1 MTGIIALMMFVSILL
16 GMCALFGLLW
26 GIKTKQFEDYSKFLD
41 GTKFDSEDALNDA
54 YKMEQK
60 KKEAL
65 KNRKDNEDLE
75 KDKGYRPP
83 D

>member
-65 KNRKDNEDLE
+65 KNRKDNKYLE

>member
-16 GMCALFGLLW
+16 GVCALFGLLW

-65 KNRKDNEDLE
+65 KNIKDNKDLE

>member
-1 MTGIIALMMFVSILL
+1 MSGIIAMMILVSLTL
-16 GMCALFGLLW
+16 GIITLFGLIW
-26 GIKTKQFEDYSKFLD
+26 GIKTKQFDDYSRFLD

-60 KKEAL
+60 RKNAQKK
-65 KNRKDNEDLE
+65 RKSEDE
-75 KDKGYRPP
+75 GYRPP

>member
-65 KNRKDNEDLE
+65 KNRKDNKDLE
-75 KDKGYRPP
+75 KDKGCRPP

>member
-16 GMCALFGLLW
+16 GVCALFGLLW

-65 KNRKDNEDLE
+65 KNRKNDKDLE

>member
-16 GMCALFGLLW
+16 GVCALFGLLW

-65 KNRKDNEDLE
+65 KNRKDNKDLE
-75 KDKGYRPP
+75 KDTGYRPP

>member
-65 KNRKDNEDLE
+65 KNRKDSKDLE

>member
-65 KNRKDNEDLE
+65 KNRKDNKDLK

>member
-16 GMCALFGLLW
+16 GVCALFGLLW

-65 KNRKDNEDLE
+65 KNKKDNKDLK

>member
-65 KNRKDNEDLE
+65 KNRKDNKNLE
-75 KDKGYRPP
+75 KYKGYRPP

>member
-65 KNRKDNEDLE
+65 KNRKDSKDLE
-75 KDKGYRPP
+75 KDKVYRPP